1 MNIRKIYQ
9 AALLILLSALL
20 IVGITVTGMISFMW
34 VTSHEKQSW
43 NVSLEQISSALKKTE
58 QGYRLT
64 ESSLLDENE
73 LWAILIDEQGQV
85 VWEWEKPQE
94 IPERYDITDIASF
107 SRWYLKDYPVHVR
120 IREDG
125 LLVLGFPKNSIWKY
139 GVEFDMNVIRLI
151 PYWAGGIFLL
161 SLICVVVILRKVLK
175 KWFSKEQQVRDKA
188 RSNWIN
194 GISHD
199 IRTPLSMVMGYA
211 SQLEEDSSLTREQRN
226 KAAVIRCQS
235 QTIKSLVGDLNL
247 TMRLDYEMQPLRKMM
262 LYPAA
267 LVRQTAADFL
277 NSGLDERYELEL
289 AVSEQAQDICLY
301 ADEALLRRA
310 LDNLV
315 NNCVR
320 HNPDGCSIVM
330 GVKRERNQCVLSVQ
344 NSTDKAFQPTEQN
357 QETQSDGMASHGT
370 GLRLVQQIAQAHG
383 GTTKLCIKEGI
394 FLCELSFP
402 IAEDGER

>member
-20 IVGITVTGMISFMW
+20 IVGITVAGMFSFIW
-34 VTSHEKQSW
+34 ITSHEKQSW
-43 NVSLEQISSALKKTE
+43 NVSMEQISSVLKKTE
-58 QGYRLT
+58 QGYQLT
-64 ESSLLDENE
+64 DSSLLSKNE
-73 LWAILIDEQGQV
+73 LWAILIDEQGEV
-85 VWEWEKPQE
+85 IWEWEKPQE
-94 IPERYDITDIASF
+94 IPNRYTLTDVASF

-139 GVEFDMNVIRLI
+139 GIEFDMNIVKMI
-151 PYWAGGIFLL
+151 PGWVGSIFLI

-175 KWFSKEQQVRDKA
+175 KWFSKEQRERDKA

-211 SQLEEDSSLTREQRN
+211 SQLEEDSDLTREQRN
-226 KAAVIRCQS
+226 KAAVIRRQS

-247 TMRLDYEMQPLRKMM
+247 TMRLDYEMRPLRKTMI
-262 LYPAA
+262 YPAA

-277 NSGLDERYELEL
+277 NSGLDERYELE
-289 AVSEQAQDICLY
+289 VIISEEGQGICLC

-320 HNPDGCSIVM
+320 HNPDGCSIVLE
-330 GVKRERNQCVLSVQ
+330 VKQKENQCIISVK
-344 NSTDKAFQPTEQN
+344 NSTDKTVQPTEQV
-357 QETQSDGMASHGT
+357 QETDLDGMASHGT
-370 GLRLVQQIAQAHG
+370 GLRLVQQIARAHA
-383 GTTKLCIKEGI
+383 GTAKLCIKDGI

-402 IAEDGER
+402 I